1 MSDSRDELATE
12 SSAPSS
18 LRADSFKMSSSPA
31 GAFLATIITV
41 MWWHRCQSAKL
52 SSTQVSSVNAKISS
66 SLNEK
71 GDEQRLKLHQL
82 LASNQKIYRF
92 VLTGGPC
99 SGKTTAMEKL
109 QVFLRERG
117 QEKCSYLSL

>member
-1 MSDSRDELATE
+1 
-12 SSAPSS
+12 
-18 LRADSFKMSSSPA
+18 MSSRPA
-31 GAFLATIITV
+31 GAFLATIISI
-41 MWWHRCQSAKL
+41 MWWQRCQGMKSIRPHII
-52 SSTQVSSVNAKISS
+52 SVNSDTNLS
-66 SLNEK
+66 VNEK
-71 GDEQRLKLHQL
+71 DDEERLKLHKL

-117 QEKCSYLSL
+117 KKSVFE

>member
-1 MSDSRDELATE
+1 
-12 SSAPSS
+12 
-18 LRADSFKMSSSPA
+18 MSSRPA
-31 GAFLATIITV
+31 GAFLATIISI
-41 MWWHRCQSAKL
+41 MWWQRCQSMKSISPRMTNVNSDSNL
-52 SSTQVSSVNAKISS
+52 SVN
-66 SLNEK
+66 EK
-71 GDEQRLKLHQL
+71 DDEERLKLHKL

-117 QEKCSYLSL
+117 VKKSVCE

>member
-1 MSDSRDELATE
+1 
-12 SSAPSS
+12 
-18 LRADSFKMSSSPA
+18 
-31 GAFLATIITV
+31 
-41 MWWHRCQSAKL
+41 MWWQRCQSMKSI
-52 SSTQVSSVNAKISS
+52 SSQITSVNSDTNLSVNGKD
-66 SLNEK
+66 
-71 GDEQRLKLHQL
+71 DEERLKLHKL

-117 QEKCSYLSL
+117 EERISFKLIILAENVDFSVKWTQ

>member
-1 MSDSRDELATE
+1 MSDTRDVLATE

-41 MWWHRCQSAKL
+41 MWWHRCQSGKL
-52 SSTQVSSVNAKISS
+52 SSPQVSSVNPNISS
-66 SLNEK
+66 SLDEK

-117 QEKCSYLSL
+117 KEKFSF